1 MNFMKKWLKV
11 LFAVG
16 FGALFMLVGAINVS
30 AQNDLFFGQNHFYTV
45 IFRGNSESVV
55 YAKLVFTNSEDKP
68 ISDFSF
74 TMPGASS
81 DEMVA
86 YQMKLPQQCIQYDY
100 LKPESPC
107 IQYRDADYLQNYQYY
122 PYGNSQ
128 KTEYQKLQFTKS
140 GGLYKLTLATPVEP
154 NKSAAVIVAYAAKGY
169 VEESAGLFKFN
180 FETLKVPARINQI
193 RVTVD
198 VDSDLFLK
206 GKRAS
211 VDYGTR
217 SFGVADL
224 AAPSAVS
231 SGSLDNVVSKI
242 GSYGPIMKNA
252 SNLFPNES
260 FIVRGEYATSWVRL
274 YIGSILMMILVVAI
288 LLTIIYFMSCFLKKR
303 HESVS
308 SVTAASPNSSAN
320 PMQNSFP
327 GLPVHFADISHF
339 TNALLGLL
347 SAVLVIV
354 LSASFNGFMNFL
366 QGIIGFNVNPAFL
379 IIGFIAII
387 LVYLLVIFGPAIF
400 AMSRHGWRAFLLI
413 ILAEFLWLI
422 IFLILYLL
430 LFQSGIAPNYFG
442 PQPII
447 EPMM

>member
-1 MNFMKKWLKV
+1 
-11 LFAVG
+11 
-16 FGALFMLVGAINVS
+16 
-30 AQNDLFFGQNHFYTV
+30 
-45 IFRGNSESVV
+45 
-55 YAKLVFTNSEDKP
+55 
-68 ISDFSF
+68 
-74 TMPGASS
+74 
-81 DEMVA
+81 
-86 YQMKLPQQCIQYDY
+86 
-100 LKPESPC
+100 
-107 IQYRDADYLQNYQYY
+107 
-122 PYGNSQ
+122 
-128 KTEYQKLQFTKS
+128 
-140 GGLYKLTLATPVEP
+140 
-154 NKSAAVIVAYAAKGY
+154 
-169 VEESAGLFKFN
+169 FKFN

-252 SNLFPNES
+252 SNLSPNES
-260 FIVRGEYATSWVRL
+260 FVVRGEYATSWARL
-274 YIGSILMMILVVAI
+274 YIGSILIMILVVAI
-288 LLTIIYFMSCFLKKR
+288 LLAIIYFVSRFLKKKR
-303 HESVS
+303 ES
-308 SVTAASPNSSAN
+308 AASIAVSQQGSSAG
-320 PMQNSFP
+320 PMQNSFT
-327 GLPVHFADISHF
+327 GLPVHSAGISHF

-366 QGIIGFNVNPAFL
+366 EGIIGFNVNPAFL

-422 IFLILYLL
+422 IFLIFYLL
-430 LFQSGIAPNYFG
+430 FFQSGIAPNYFG